1 MQLKRV
7 FHFKLG
13 LKCTTIYFQ
22 GMIFSIIKICAEYEL
37 SPLQGLNQGIYSES
51 QAKTKEYFDFILDAG
66 VGELS

>member
-1 MQLKRV
+1 
-7 FHFKLG
+7 
-13 LKCTTIYFQ
+13 
-22 GMIFSIIKICAEYEL
+22 MIFSIIKICAEYEL